1 VNGTEPADI
10 TLGNGV
16 QLEQSSNVCHTK
28 PPSVSRSLNSSCPAT
43 TLPPSS
49 TNNSSITPAPG
60 DGTGMDVYNSIS
72 NLHTFTQQLS
82 MAIPQCAM
90 CHNMNKKYKRNER
103 CCHRFSQLHSTFLQK
118 YQNQTRF
125 SSEVKND
132 ATNCGKSCAQVKY
145 RSTATVGTEAM
156 LVKAP
161 LCQTRII
168 LRMDDT
174 RSTKQLMYGVL
185 NNVTIW
191 QLHITLE
198 ST

>member
-1 VNGTEPADI
+1 
-10 TLGNGV
+10 
-16 QLEQSSNVCHTK
+16 
-28 PPSVSRSLNSSCPAT
+28 
-43 TLPPSS
+43 
-49 TNNSSITPAPG
+49 
-60 DGTGMDVYNSIS
+60 
-72 NLHTFTQQLS
+72 
-82 MAIPQCAM
+82 
-90 CHNMNKKYKRNER
+90 MNKKYKRNER
-103 CCHRFSQLHSTFLQK
+103 CCRFSQLHSTFHQK

-132 ATNCGKSCAQVKY
+132 ATNSGKSCAQVKY

-174 RSTKQLMYGVL
+174 RSTKQLVYGVL